1 MMLKEYAARYYTED
15 KCNCAEAVLLAANE
29 AYGLGLSEDAC
40 KLVGG
45 FGGGVGCGSAC
56 GALLGAV
63 AALGAMKMG
72 RRAQETYGFN
82 KECGD
87 LAREFA
93 AQLGDLNCAVLRKLH
108 ADQTNR
114 CLKTVLA
121 ACDVL
126 ESHLA
131 AAVKE

>member
-1 MMLKEYAARYYTED
+1 MLQEQAKHFYLED
-15 KCNCAEAVLLAANE
+15 HCNCAEAVLLAANA
-29 AYGLGLSEDAC
+29 AYNLGLTDDQC

-45 FGGGVGCGSAC
+45 FGGGVGCGITC

-63 AALGAMKMG
+63 AALGAAKMG

-87 LAREFA
+87 LAREFQA
-93 AQLGDLNCAVLRKLH
+93 KLGDTNCSVLRKLH
-108 ADQTNR
+108 ANESRR

-126 ESHLA
+126 ESHMVA
-131 AAVKE
+131 AEQE

>member
-1 MMLKEYAARYYTED
+1 MLKEHATRFYLED
-15 KCNCAEAVLLAANE
+15 KCNCAEAVLMAANVE
-29 AYGLGLSEDAC
+29 YNLGLSDNTC

-45 FGGGVGCGSAC
+45 FGGGVGCGITC

-63 AALGAMKMG
+63 AALGQAKMG
-72 RRAQETYGFN
+72 RRAQESYGFN

-87 LAREFA
+87 LARAFA
-93 AQLGDLNCAVLRKLH
+93 EQLGDTNCAVLRKLH
-108 ADQTNR
+108 ANQSQR
-114 CLKTVLA
+114 CLKTVLV

-131 AAVKE
+131 AVEKE